1 MILLSPLKQ
10 LWKDYHDLQYSA
22 IDLLRQS
29 VGDMKVIID
38 DEVEFEDDANNTV
51 YGFDKDNV
59 YINSELTNSYPTD
72 ELSIED
78 ALSLIDYIPV
88 E

>member
-10 LWKDYHDLQYSA
+10 LWKDYHDLQYRA
-22 IDLLRQS
+22 IDLLQKS
-29 VGDMKVIID
+29 VGDRKVIID
-38 DEVEFEDDANNTV
+38 DFEDDANNTV

-59 YINSELTNSYPTD
+59 YINSELTDSYPTD

-78 ALSLIDYIPV
+78 ALSLIDYI
-88 E
+88 